1 MADALPGTIEDAP
14 RARAYLRYRAAAR
27 ALSSEFGLRWDRE
40 DVGALVDLI
49 ANDTLV
55 REALRS
61 LVEVTSDGFSA
72 PDLDDDRVR
81 SAVTVL
87 QDRGLLPSDVRGVS
101 VTRVRILAH
110 RAAKL
115 LRLVPGIESA
125 VRALR
130 RVLAA
135 GPAQSAATGTGR
147 SLPLLGENL
156 AAEITLRA
164 WLGASPE
171 RMEAAR
177 AISREMSG
185 PNPSPARVRLL
196 LNAVGEDPL
205 PTDYAALVQADTVAR
220 ALASRVTFAQLVEL
234 VEAGTDL
241 RAVTGRPTLAMA
253 TRDGRRSDRRLT
265 NPRQH
270 TARVV
275 GGGLP
280 GLGYG
285 GR

>member
-27 ALSSEFGLRWDRE
+27 ALSSEFGLRCDRE

-61 LVEVTSDGFSA
+61 LAEVTSDGFSA

-135 GPAQSAATGTGR
+135 PAQSAATGTGR

-164 WLGASPE
+164 WLRASPE
-171 RMEAAR
+171 RTEAAR

-185 PNPSPARVRLL
+185 PNPSAARVRLL

-220 ALASRVTFAQLVEL
+220 ALASQVTFAQLVEL

>member
-27 ALSSEFGLRWDRE
+27 ALSAEFGLRWDRE
-40 DVGALVDLI
+40 DVGAWVDLI

-55 REALRS
+55 REALHA
-61 LVEVTSDGFSA
+61 LADVTSDGFSA

-87 QDRGLLPSDVRGVS
+87 QDRGLLPSDARGVS
-101 VTRVRILAH
+101 VTQVRILAR

-135 GPAQSAATGTGR
+135 PAPAATGTGR

-164 WLGASPE
+164 WLRASPE
-171 RMEAAR
+171 RTEAAR

-220 ALASRVTFAQLVEL
+220 ALASQVTFAQLVEL

>member
-1 MADALPGTIEDAP
+1 M
-14 RARAYLRYRAAAR
+14 
-27 ALSSEFGLRWDRE
+27 
-40 DVGALVDLI
+40 VDLI
-49 ANDTLV
+49 ANDPSV

-61 LVEVTSDGFSA
+61 LADVTSDGFSA

-87 QDRGLLPSDVRGVS
+87 QDRGLLLSGIREVS
-101 VTRVRILAH
+101 VTRVWILAH

-115 LRLVPGIESA
+115 LRIAPGIESA

-130 RVLAA
+130 RVVAA
-135 GPAQSAATGTGR
+135 GPARSAAMGTGR

-171 RMEAAR
+171 RTEAAR
-177 AISREMSG
+177 AVSREMSG

-205 PTDYAALVQADTVAR
+205 PTDYAALVQADSIAR
-220 ALASRVTFAQLVEL
+220 ALTSQVTFAQLLEL

-265 NPRQH
+265 NPRQR

-280 GLGYG
+280 GLGSG